1 MSLQLQAGSQAYQEI
16 KEQGLTPNRIRM
28 MVGASGG
35 PKWLMLSRLDQY
47 LSEHLLT
54 RTEKPITL
62 LGSSVGAWRMA
73 CYARSDATE
82 AFRQFETIYLD
93 QRYPKPIQPEAI
105 SDYLKKVLNHL
116 FPVTTAAQIVANT
129 QRHLHIVA
137 VRNRR
142 PFNGR
147 SKVAQGVPLLTAA
160 LGNVI
165 SPSVVRALYPRVVI
179 GPSHSDSPYQSPPE
193 TIELT
198 GENLHEAL
206 IASGAIPMVM
216 EPTRIQGGKDR
227 WYWDGGVV
235 DYHFAGPFA
244 LADGLVL
251 YPHFSPRLIPGWFD
265 KGLSWR
271 RVRPENYRNVV
282 LLTPTQ
288 DFIDR
293 LPYGKIPD
301 RKDFETLSDHERE
314 RYWRTVLDATNH
326 LVESLDTALQRDG
339 GRSLLKPL

>member
-1 MSLQLQAGSQAYQEI
+1 MGVQLLAGETAYKEI
-16 KEQGLTPNRIRM
+16 REAGLRPQRIRL

-47 LSEHLLT
+47 LARQLLT
-54 RTEKPITL
+54 PQSTQTLTL

-73 CYARSDATE
+73 CYARSDAAA
-82 AFRQFETIYLD
+82 AFREFETIYLD
-93 QRYPKPIQPEAI
+93 QRYSRPIRPEAI
-105 SDYLKKVLNHL
+105 SDYLNKVLNHL
-116 FPVTTAAQIVANT
+116 FPAEEARHIVLNS
-129 QRHLHIVA
+129 QRCLNIVA

-142 PFNGR
+142 YLNGR
-147 SKVAQGVPLLTAA
+147 SRLAQGVPLLTAA
-160 LGNVI
+160 VGNVI
-165 SPSVVRALYPRVVI
+165 SPEVVKVLYPRVVI
-179 GPSHSDSPYQSPPE
+179 GPSQGESPYAKTHE
-193 TIELT
+193 HIELT
-198 GENLHEAL
+198 EENLHQAL

-216 EPTRIQGGKDR
+216 APARIQGGKDR

-235 DYHFAGPFA
+235 DYHFSGPFNVS
-244 LADGLVL
+244 DGLVF

-265 KGLSWR
+265 KGLAWR
-271 RVRPENYRNVV
+271 RIRPEHYHNVV

-301 RKDFETLSDHERE
+301 RKDFETLPDSERE

-326 LVESLDTALQRDG
+326 LVENLG
-339 GRSLLKPL
+339 